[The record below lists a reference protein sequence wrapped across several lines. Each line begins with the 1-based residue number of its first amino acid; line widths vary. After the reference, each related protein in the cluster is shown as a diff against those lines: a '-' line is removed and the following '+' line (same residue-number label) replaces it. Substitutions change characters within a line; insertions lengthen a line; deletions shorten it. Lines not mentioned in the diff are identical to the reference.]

1 MDFMGQQTYQITG
14 KVVEQKIETEL
25 VIPDDDVDLVSTQTG
40 VSKEKALRDFKGNT
54 GRSGGGHIEVKLNAV
69 YCTNIRFTRGIY

>member
-25 VIPDDDVDLVSTQTG
+25 LIPDDDVDLVSTQTG
-40 VSKEKALRDFKGNT
+40 VSKEKALETLKETQGDLAEAILRL
-54 GRSGGGHIEVKLNAV
+54 S
-69 YCTNIRFTRGIY
+69 